1 MKAISLVLLSV
12 ITSYGDAFATS
23 PSSCFLTTPSTA
35 ATVDSSKKLGPI
47 STRSSID
54 LTVTVGAKALF
65 MAKNDDELARFSRQ
79 QRSAG
84 ADDRVVELK
93 RPLGLVLEE
102 DADGNVY
109 VETVAPRGNAARSGL
124 VKEGDIVT
132 MCSATFGDQMWS
144 CRGAGLSRVLAAIRI
159 RAGPTVKLVFES
171 ANETKAK
178 RGNAAKAAKA
188 AEEARIRAQEKKDQL
203 LAELERDEK
212 RLKKGKFLGLF

>member
-1 MKAISLVLLSV
+1 MKAFSLIFSSVLISYV
-12 ITSYGDAFATS
+12 DAFATT
-23 PSSCFLTTPSTA
+23 PSCFLTSSSTLTSSPNSRTFSPRNSLDVSNTA
-35 ATVDSSKKLGPI
+35 DSS
-47 STRSSID
+47 
-54 LTVTVGAKALF
+54 KALF
-65 MAKNDDELARFSRQ
+65 MAKTDDDLARFSRQ

-109 VETVAPRGNAARSGL
+109 VETVAPRGNAARSGM

-171 ANETKAK
+171 TNETKAK

-188 AEEARIRAQEKKDQL
+188 AEDARLRAQEQKDQL